1 MKNNAA
7 NQHLKTSSNTH
18 MPLLAGEVLEYH
30 QPSRALR
37 ILLDATALLALITL
51 TAMLLI
57 AA

>member
-1 MKNNAA
+1 MKIISTTNG
-7 NQHLKTSSNTH
+7 HL
-18 MPLLAGEVLEYH
+18 PLQAGEVLEYR